1 MGDGRKAWPA
11 DLAAARALCA
21 FCPDLKSVPID
32 NRSIRTSKE
41 EVMIRKDRKFYR
53 KPEIKRVR
61 LLSKQAVLANC
72 KTGPLGEVACLAAGD
87 LTCGSS
93 TATS

>member
-1 MGDGRKAWPA
+1 
-11 DLAAARALCA
+11 
-21 FCPDLKSVPID
+21 
-32 NRSIRTSKE
+32 
-41 EVMIRKDRKFYR
+41 MIRKDRKFYR